1 MMYCNNCFHLFHEH
15 ESEGACPYCG
25 LADDVEPAAE
35 CRHCHGEFAPDEIH
49 GGLCLDC
56 RMEVHKRYTAFWDS
70 LAPDFQD
77 YILDTDYHP
86 AG

>member
-1 MMYCNNCFHLFHEH
+1 MMVCENCGAMLW
-15 ESEGACPYCG
+15 ESNLGEGDSCLYCG
-25 LADDVEPAAE
+25 RDVVEAAE

-56 RMEVHKRYTAFWDS
+56 RMEVHKRYIAFWDS